1 MPAVMTVERHD
12 GNQLPKE
19 VLGESA
25 TRLFLKALDVLRYNK
40 GFESAKIDAF
50 LDDPQGHEIQHKPG
64 RVTFESNG
72 TKYDSILR
80 RDIWRDEI
88 RIQTENQGVEE
99 TASIILMYDHSTHN
113 YRAVRGGL
121 HEAEIV
127 FAKRFRM
134 GENTSP
140 VYVNN
145 SEAAQKVSDFLR
157 RI

>member
-1 MPAVMTVERHD
+1 MTVERHE

-25 TRLFLKALDVLRYNK
+25 TRLFVKALDKLRYNK
-40 GFESAKIDAF
+40 GFASAKIDAF
-50 LDDPQGHEIQHKPG
+50 LDDPQGHEIQHKLG

-72 TKYDSILR
+72 SEYNSILR
-80 RDIWRDEI
+80 RDVWRDEI
-88 RIQTENQGVEE
+88 KIQTENQGVEE
-99 TASIILMYDHSTHN
+99 TVSIILMYDHKTLN
-113 YRAVRGGL
+113 YKATRGEL
-121 HEAEIV
+121 QDAEIV
-127 FAKRFRM
+127 FGKRFRL

-145 SEAAQKVSDFLR
+145 SEATEKVNEFLR